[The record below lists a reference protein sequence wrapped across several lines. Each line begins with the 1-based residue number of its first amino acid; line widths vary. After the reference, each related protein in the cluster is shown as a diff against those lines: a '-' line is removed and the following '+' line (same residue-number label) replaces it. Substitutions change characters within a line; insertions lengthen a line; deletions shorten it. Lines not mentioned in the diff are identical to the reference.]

1 MFLTTTVNS
10 QKKKQSQ
17 EYNYLIIIT
26 GKNWNIQQPY
36 HYNTTFNMYKHKN
49 KLYFYHGKKKHPT
62 VLSYSQGYR
71 CINFLRSSSEE
82 RNHLYVINTQFE
94 RNASDIVGWGF
105 PPGKRQNQI
114 SLNVNM
120 MYKRPSKEKGVG
132 GMYVPSLNIK
142 ICQNRPARPFPT

>member
-17 EYNYLIIIT
+17 EYNYLIIIA

-62 VLSYSQGYR
+62 VLSYNQGYR

-105 PPGKRQNQI
+105 PPAKRQNQT
-114 SLNVNM
+114 SLNVTWCT
-120 MYKRPSKEKGVG
+120 RDPLRRRGVG

-142 ICQNRPARPFPT
+142 ICQNWPARPFPT

>member
-49 KLYFYHGKKKHPT
+49 KLYFYHGKKKTPNCAFIQSRIPLHK
-62 VLSYSQGYR
+62 LLEKLFG
-71 CINFLRSSSEE
+71 
-82 RNHLYVINTQFE
+82 
-94 RNASDIVGWGF
+94 
-105 PPGKRQNQI
+105 GK
-114 SLNVNM
+114 
-120 MYKRPSKEKGVG
+120 E
-132 GMYVPSLNIK
+132 
-142 ICQNRPARPFPT
+142 PFVCHKYTI

>member
-36 HYNTTFNMYKHKN
+36 HYNTTFNMYEHKN

-62 VLSYSQGYR
+62 VLSYNQGYR

-105 PPGKRQNQI
+105 PPAKRQNQI

-120 MYKRPSKEKGVG
+120 MYKRPSKEEG
-132 GMYVPSLNIK
+132 GRGYVCP
-142 ICQNRPARPFPT
+142 